1 MILLLIIGVGL
12 FDRIEAVA
20 GDDILLKSELDELSL
35 FYGGADTTRRII
47 RDELVNRALVVKL
60 AERET
65 IEVRD
70 EEVEGLL
77 SLRFEQLK
85 DQLGGDEILEEECRK
100 RGITVMELRDRYFR
114 EIRSQL
120 LLRKFLEKKSHPY
133 LLVTPTEVREFYDR
147 HKDSIAIRPG
157 TVVLKHI
164 LLLIQPSPEAI
175 GAAAKKIAEVYDL
188 LQRGGDFA
196 VLAQEFSDDPYSR
209 RRGGLL
215 GRIRRGDL
223 VEEFE
228 QVVFSLKPGE
238 ISQPFQTRFG
248 FHIAEVLSKD
258 GESVLVRQILVAV
271 KTTPEDTI
279 RTKQLAMRLIERLK
293 RGADFDS
300 LARIYSQDPMA
311 KQGQTTLGEFIEEQI
326 PEPFREKISDLAEGE
341 ISEPILSPYGYHII
355 KIANR
360 TPRKILSFRDLRE
373 RIENYL
379 REQKY
384 QREYERWAER
394 AKKEIFHLI
403 LNED

>member
-279 RTKQLAMRLIERLK
+279 RTKQLAMRL
-293 RGADFDS
+293 
-300 LARIYSQDPMA
+300 
-311 KQGQTTLGEFIEEQI
+311 
-326 PEPFREKISDLAEGE
+326 
-341 ISEPILSPYGYHII
+341 
-355 KIANR
+355 
-360 TPRKILSFRDLRE
+360 
-373 RIENYL
+373 
-379 REQKY
+379 
-384 QREYERWAER
+384 
-394 AKKEIFHLI
+394 
-403 LNED
+403 